1 MQVLHIERPYHEAT
15 RETEA
20 PRLMESEL
28 KRFYFHCSDGLDL
41 VLDHEGIEA
50 DGSEVLWWASK
61 AADRLMSA
69 LPTYDGWSAWT
80 VSVHDERG
88 CLVETV
94 PFPKN
99 VDRTDALA
107 PEEAIGSW
115 PQRSPANFHPT
126 GSTQHH

>member
-1 MQVLHIERPYHEAT
+1 
-15 RETEA
+15 
-20 PRLMESEL
+20 MEGEL

-41 VLDHEGIEA
+41 VLDRQGIEA
-50 DGSEVLWWASK
+50 DGSEVLWWALK

-99 VDRTDALA
+99 VDTSDALVRRDGSIHGHNA
-107 PEEAIGSW
+107 HLRPSTRPEARGIIDADW
-115 PQRSPANFHPT
+115 TRSV
-126 GSTQHH
+126 SVHHQ